1 MGLLRL
7 QSSLVRHC
15 LDAAGIPRGST
26 RQFHISRPGFAFA
39 PTKPAHAI
47 ARAAIGDYAG
57 GEGGEPV
64 LHSPS
69 ESAHKISAKVLP
81 KIPRLDVKVLIVGS
95 GGLSIG
101 QAAEFD
107 YSGS

>member
-15 LDAAGIPRGST
+15 LDAARTRRGST
-26 RQFHISRPGFAFA
+26 RQFYISRPGFA
-39 PTKPAHAI
+39 KPAHVI
-47 ARAAIGDYAG
+47 AHAAIGDYAG
-57 GEGGEPV
+57 GEGGEHV
-64 LHSPS
+64 LNSPS
-69 ESAHKISAKVLP
+69 ELARKISAKVLP

-95 GGLSIG
+95 GGRSIG

-107 YSGS
+107 PTLRR